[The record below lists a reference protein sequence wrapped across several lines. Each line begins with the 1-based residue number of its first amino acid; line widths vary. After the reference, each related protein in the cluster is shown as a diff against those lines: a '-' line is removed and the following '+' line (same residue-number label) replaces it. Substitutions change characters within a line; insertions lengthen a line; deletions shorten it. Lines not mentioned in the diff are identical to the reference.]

1 MNTFKKI
8 VSIFLITSS
17 LFPYFLHGM
26 YVNLGPTG
34 TKIHQMRQKQ
44 RAKKINLEKLNTP
57 NLSEKPIEKPLEVSI
72 EEPLETPTKEPL
84 EMSFIKVTIPD
95 IIAENSKFLKNM
107 VEDLGDQVEDL
118 GDQKITEF
126 DIPNTDQETVNF
138 LAKVYETPLSKS
150 SNLESESI
158 NTLVKAINLEAYL
171 LMTPNSETAPQL
183 KTILMNKIIKD
194 QLSEDHINSIQ
205 NLNLDITKELIK
217 ELINPTKIEAHLLE
231 KYQEALKKHP
241 TQFSMPTNIDDSS
254 YTNKILF
261 FNDDKVIYSS
271 SHDSENTI
279 YTVDRKNPDNKKS
292 FNFKGNEKRIFC
304 NFNGSLCLFL
314 PQPYSAFKVLDLETQ
329 TIIKNNIN
337 LPLKRI
343 NGDWC
348 FASNDTLCIIN
359 PKGEV
364 SLLNL
369 LNNETNR
376 IIEQP
381 LQINFNQN
389 ETPKDMACIINNN
402 KLVLLIVPTNK
413 NRIYL
418 YNKNINLNQFID
430 SQEEEF
436 DPFSFFRTTS
446 KIHIDNAKKS
456 AYIIRNIANNTKLF
470 YNTKLLSIN
479 LHSNS
484 PSINEIA
491 KLSLP
496 TDSMTNL
503 TISNDKKLLTVFS
516 IRESLKASDKPAYNF
531 VLTKTNF
538 KWQNKTLDSNCQI
551 LAISENGRESIEKCS
566 GTYSDSYNFITLYD
580 DNMAVALDYFNTEK
594 SAPQKQ
600 LLEYLLISTILNKSA
615 SDKPIFLN
623 QAETEI
629 YQKYLPKEIQT
640 MLAKIISDFNEQLS
654 STDTFS
660 SLKNKAAAWYSYFF
674 TNKK

>member
-183 KTILMNKIIKD
+183 KTILINKIIQD
-194 QLSEDHINSIQ
+194 QLAEDHINSIQ
-205 NLNLDITKELIK
+205 NFNLDITKELIK

-261 FNDDKVIYSS
+261 F
-271 SHDSENTI
+271 
-279 YTVDRKNPDNKKS
+279 
-292 FNFKGNEKRIFC
+292 
-304 NFNGSLCLFL
+304 
-314 PQPYSAFKVLDLETQ
+314 
-329 TIIKNNIN
+329 
-337 LPLKRI
+337 
-343 NGDWC
+343 
-348 FASNDTLCIIN
+348 
-359 PKGEV
+359 
-364 SLLNL
+364 
-369 LNNETNR
+369 
-376 IIEQP
+376 
-381 LQINFNQN
+381 
-389 ETPKDMACIINNN
+389 
-402 KLVLLIVPTNK
+402 
-413 NRIYL
+413 
-418 YNKNINLNQFID
+418 
-430 SQEEEF
+430 
-436 DPFSFFRTTS
+436 
-446 KIHIDNAKKS
+446 
-456 AYIIRNIANNTKLF
+456 
-470 YNTKLLSIN
+470 
-479 LHSNS
+479 
-484 PSINEIA
+484 
-491 KLSLP
+491 
-496 TDSMTNL
+496 
-503 TISNDKKLLTVFS
+503 
-516 IRESLKASDKPAYNF
+516 
-531 VLTKTNF
+531 
-538 KWQNKTLDSNCQI
+538 
-551 LAISENGRESIEKCS
+551 
-566 GTYSDSYNFITLYD
+566 
-580 DNMAVALDYFNTEK
+580 
-594 SAPQKQ
+594 
-600 LLEYLLISTILNKSA
+600 
-615 SDKPIFLN
+615 
-623 QAETEI
+623 
-629 YQKYLPKEIQT
+629 
-640 MLAKIISDFNEQLS
+640 
-654 STDTFS
+654 
-660 SLKNKAAAWYSYFF
+660 
-674 TNKK
+674 